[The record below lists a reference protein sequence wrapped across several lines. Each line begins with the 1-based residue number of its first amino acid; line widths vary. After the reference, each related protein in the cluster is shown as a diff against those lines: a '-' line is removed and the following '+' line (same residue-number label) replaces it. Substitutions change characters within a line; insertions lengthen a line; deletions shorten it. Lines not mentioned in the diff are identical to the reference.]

1 MLLKKNIYNF
11 FSIILVLMALIIIYL
26 PFYFKFQLLPQYEN
40 FSKGF
45 EFELNSNHKALIK
58 FDSINAHTSGIS
70 FIFELNKV
78 TIRDNY
84 DNYFLAENINFEIN
98 PLTLLLDGKKTPNNL
113 QIFNAVLFIKNKF
126 KLSNDDQK
134 NDCNHF

>member
-1 MLLKKNIYNF
+1 
-11 FSIILVLMALIIIYL
+11 MAIAIIYL

-45 EFELNSNHKALIK
+45 EFELDSNHKALIK

-84 DNYFLAENINFEIN
+84 DNYFLAENINF
-98 PLTLLLDGKKTPNNL
+98 
-113 QIFNAVLFIKNKF
+113 
-126 KLSNDDQK
+126 
-134 NDCNHF
+134 

>member
-11 FSIILVLMALIIIYL
+11 FSIILVLVALIIIYF

-45 EFELNSNHKALIK
+45 EFEVNSIHKALIK
-58 FDSINAHTSGIS
+58 FDSINAHTNGTS

-84 DNYFLAENINFEIN
+84 DNYFLAENVNFEIN
-98 PLTLLLDGKKTPNNL
+98 PLSLIVDRKKNTQYPPNI
-113 QIFNAVLFIKNKF
+113 QCCFV
-126 KLSNDDQK
+126 
-134 NDCNHF
+134 C